1 MGMPSVLNCPCT
13 PILFVRFQSQFQ
25 SIGSC
30 RNLGRGSITAYL
42 RGMALPRKVLIIQ
55 TAFIGDV
62 ILATSL
68 LESWHHAHPGDEL
81 HFLVRSG
88 NESLL
93 DSHPFLAGLH
103 TWKKPSNAGL
113 RYWNLAVLGIE
124 LRRMNFNVVVTP
136 HRHIS
141 SGILMLMSGAKQ
153 RMGFSSHP
161 LSRAFTHSQH
171 HGLGNGEHEI
181 ERNHRLIAD
190 DVGLL
195 KPKNPRLYPVQK
207 FDDQGLSEKFGVAA
221 PSSQWATKQWPSGRW
236 VEWLDL
242 EFGTAPEQ
250 TIVLIGGPSDRAELE
265 QIASQSNHERLEIRT
280 DLSLLDAV
288 ALMRKAIWVVTNDS
302 GPMHMASSVDV
313 PTVAIFCSTLPS
325 FGFGPLASQSVVV
338 EVEMKL
344 DCRPCGL
351 HGHQACPLSHF
362 NCGHGIAADQV
373 AAAVKTLV

>member
-1 MGMPSVLNCPCT
+1 
-13 PILFVRFQSQFQ
+13 
-25 SIGSC
+25 
-30 RNLGRGSITAYL
+30 
-42 RGMALPRKVLIIQ
+42 MALPRKVLIIQ
-55 TAFIGDV
+55 TAFIGDA

-68 LESWHHAHPGDEL
+68 LESWHHVHPGDEL

-93 DSHPFLAGLH
+93 DFHPFLAGLH
-103 TWKKPSNAGL
+103 TWKKSSNAGL
-113 RYWNLAVLGIE
+113 RYWNLVALGID
-124 LRRMNFNVVVTP
+124 LRRMNFDVVVTP

-161 LSRAFTHSQH
+161 FSMAFTHSQD

-190 DVGLL
+190 DVALL
-195 KPKNPRLYPVQK
+195 EPKKPRLYPAQK
-207 FDDQGLSEKFGVAA
+207 IDNQGWSEKFGVAA
-221 PSSQWATKQWPSGRW
+221 PSSQWATKQWPSSRW
-236 VEWLDL
+236 IEWLDL
-242 EFGTAPEQ
+242 EFGIAPEQ
-250 TIVLIGGPSDRAELE
+250 TIVLIGAPSDRAELE
-265 QIASQSNHERLEIRT
+265 LIANQSKHELLEIRT
-280 DLSLLDAV
+280 DLSLLGAV
-288 ALMRKAIWVVTNDS
+288 GLMRGAMWVVTNDS

-362 NCGHGIAADQV
+362 NCGHGITAGQV
-373 AAAVKTLV
+373 AAAVKALA